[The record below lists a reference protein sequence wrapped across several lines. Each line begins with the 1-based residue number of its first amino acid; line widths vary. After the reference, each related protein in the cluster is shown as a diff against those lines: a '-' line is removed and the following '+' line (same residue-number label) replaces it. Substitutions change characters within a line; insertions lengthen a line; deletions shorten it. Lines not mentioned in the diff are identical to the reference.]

1 MTLAA
6 IVVIYLTCNTPRLL
20 LNCMEYHYLSVIM
33 DMDFCH
39 CSKHINWFEL
49 LLLINHLFLV
59 INSSAN
65 ILLYASV
72 CNTFKTRLLLR
83 LKLGRQQSCNS
94 DIEERNHLESLS
106 FPIQKTNVANIDL
119 VEICEK

>member
-1 MTLAA
+1 MPFYT
-6 IVVIYLTCNTPRLL
+6 
-20 LNCMEYHYLSVIM
+20 S
-33 DMDFCH
+33 
-39 CSKHINWFEL
+39 
-49 LLLINHLFLV
+49 LINIDDILNDFSLFRSKYVKKHSNVPAKSDLCLGTRAQV
-59 INSSAN
+59 PAISGGLINSSAN
-65 ILLYASV
+65 ILIYASV